1 MIFAFKSENQVVIRK
16 ISVKYI
22 DPKFVQELNNIL
34 KVSHLPAVF
43 PVEVFAGHRMP
54 DREIGVIGVP
64 SDIES
69 ALISVRN
76 MVHRQKHDDQC
87 LRLGTDFDVV
97 YCGNIS
103 EFRIFGIDLIFFVSP
118 FFQLFGHR
126 AVHFA
131 AFLEQKSSVCGR
143 SENCVEVGVV
153 PVCSEIHIN
162 RFQLGVDVLEPLQ
175 A

>member
-1 MIFAFKSENQVVIRK
+1 MIFAFISENQVVIRK

-69 ALISVRN
+69 AFWYRRTLVLSAFRYRSRFCQNIHPWKKKKATWSVEY
-76 MVHRQKHDDQC
+76 
-87 LRLGTDFDVV
+87 LSWIG
-97 YCGNIS
+97 S
-103 EFRIFGIDLIFFVSP
+103 E
-118 FFQLFGHR
+118 
-126 AVHFA
+126 
-131 AFLEQKSSVCGR
+131 
-143 SENCVEVGVV
+143 
-153 PVCSEIHIN
+153 
-162 RFQLGVDVLEPLQ
+162 
-175 A
+175 

>member
-1 MIFAFKSENQVVIRK
+1 MIIALISENQVVVRK

-69 ALISVRN
+69 AFWYRRTLVLSAFRYRSRYTSLEEEKATWSVEY
-76 MVHRQKHDDQC
+76 
-87 LRLGTDFDVV
+87 LSWIG
-97 YCGNIS
+97 S
-103 EFRIFGIDLIFFVSP
+103 E
-118 FFQLFGHR
+118 
-126 AVHFA
+126 
-131 AFLEQKSSVCGR
+131 
-143 SENCVEVGVV
+143 
-153 PVCSEIHIN
+153 
-162 RFQLGVDVLEPLQ
+162 
-175 A
+175 